1 MKKEISWTKKVF
13 ALILSGVLL
22 LSSIPV
28 ALATD
33 NSTKDE
39 PADEI
44 GSAATEDEALSSNG
58 YPKIA
63 PPTNSSYLFY
73 QDGDVVYIGKD
84 DNSSKKMV
92 TVSVNADDL
101 DPGIAVEMAE
111 SIQSMQFKQ
120 FTANYS
126 DSGDTVLKSVEL
138 IDNNAVVY
146 KNDKGVFLFRVD
158 LRTIPVDDQLLG
170 FSIVYKDNDNELHEI
185 YKTGVYCATLP
196 NVSGIKYDGKDESE
210 MEWVNT
216 SIEIEATVT
225 ESPVFDYV
233 TIDGDTASLNGSGEY
248 VMTVS
253 EARTAEIR
261 VYNKFGTY
269 TSAETASI
277 KSDTSAPFVEYCNFV
292 DENGSEFTG
301 WSNDKL
307 TLKVNVQ
314 DTESGADASSIKLS
328 DGTLPIKTESEGN
341 SASAYFEISE
351 KADFTIEFADK
362 VGNSDSYDVPAENVN
377 IDKEAP
383 KASDF
388 TLTFSDAQ
396 NAGDKFLNFL
406 TFGAYS
412 NKDVK
417 ITIDVNDNDL
427 SEIASVKL
435 YNGETEIEKN
445 GDAFILT
452 APENDGEAVEYDLFV
467 EATDKAGNSSG
478 KIRFNQSK
486 DIKTKLSDGEA
497 VRDLSENLYEV
508 VLSKVVPSL
517 DETYA
522 DKGVNRDFAHITE
535 NDGKYYVS
543 GNGTI
548 SVKLTEANTGI
559 KEIKATLDGGSV
571 PVSLSASQEG
581 KVTEQIASVSVNN
594 LSEGEHTVKFY
605 ATANSG
611 MQETYEVSVISVKKG
626 PQLNGALKF
635 SNQDE
640 SGKQSWVN
648 TDVDIT
654 FALKDSPVDVA
665 SVKYYKY
672 ADKTNTTDV
681 EKTTDGYKFTVGEYA
696 TYTVVATD
704 VLGNVSEFKTS
715 SAVLIDKSNPEVVN
729 EKFDYTPAWINKSV
743 KIKFNVKD
751 NPAVCSGVSKVTV
764 DGEEIAFTGG
774 KCEFEATEYGSHSVI
789 VYDAAGNFSKT
800 YTVGPV
806 NIDLIAPEVKSV
818 TFSAANKVNE
828 YGIYAKEDLTM
839 SVVFVD
845 PLNGSGVCSNINMA
859 EIRESKDGAALSP
872 DSSTLYGNEFTINYT
887 LKKENTEIRNYYYY
901 VTDNAG
907 NEAEFKL
914 VNNSTVVNVD
924 ESAALYEVVATL
936 ATPDIS
942 DIKESF
948 TKKYTNENDGKTYYS
963 GSGKFTSSIKDELAG
978 IDSYSTY
985 FVKKDAVHKDADGNI
1000 TSVDGTP
1007 LTDEKEVSKDSKK
1020 TSIDKVEIE
1029 TPSVDQ
1035 LESGE
1040 YTAVIYAKNLSGN
1053 GVYNSFDVIVDN
1065 TAPQIT
1071 GYSIETSGDTHSNY
1085 GVYSDSDINVTVSFA
1100 DDVYSTGIKSV
1111 KFYNGNTELGDEKVT
1126 VSGNKATI
1134 TLSACAQYLLS
1145 AKVIDNFDHDTGVIA
1160 INSGVGV
1167 KLNDVTFVPD
1177 DKNFEIVVNNDNK
1190 KLEYSDPAYSFSPY
1204 EYTEQ
1209 NGETTIRVLKASDNG
1224 TITASVQN
1232 TLSGIM
1238 DIETKMYRVD
1248 GSNRIDVTD
1257 SITASE
1263 SNNASDKDKYDK
1275 YVKKTVTID
1284 ARQIKQSGE
1293 YEFVI
1298 TATDFCGLKNE
1309 LKDTFYLD
1317 MTNPEY
1323 ESMNIHR
1330 AEPSVADQ
1338 VLKVLSFG
1346 VFSNNDM
1353 EVTVVLNDNGPTAG
1367 LTNSCISLMSNSG
1380 LSVTEKA
1387 DSLRVVSGD
1396 TLSGKIYEITYVLHK
1411 TDNNYI
1417 ALTKSSYK
1425 DLKFW
1430 CKDRFD
1436 NSQYDSAF
1444 APKFGVTSN
1453 GFNINLGSADIVTSA
1468 YAPKIS
1474 NVKLTGDNRY
1484 TDGDGD
1490 GDGNV
1495 WFSNNPTF
1503 EFDANDE
1510 VSRLHSFSV
1519 TLNDPPVSDLCVCNG
1534 SLNNYNFTTFNDNNA
1549 DDNNADTDLSGI
1561 HVVLNTASDAL
1572 SQYVKEGRNEIKYN
1586 VTSNNGISS
1595 SNNGISSEDKT
1606 VVFYRDTEIPVIQSI
1621 TFANKIDPS
1630 MVGYGNNGVKYNK
1643 NYGYFFQDA
1652 TTVTVTATDLINV
1665 QGSGVRSIYLYT
1677 KSVSDS
1683 EPQLLKQVD
1692 NPTLIDAANNVYQA
1706 EFDIRADFKG
1716 QIYAFAVDNVMNNIN
1731 AVRAN
1736 GHGFV
1741 PGIEDASIKV
1751 YTPDSVIAETQA
1763 QFESNGNAGVN
1774 ISRVTSTSSKDRT
1787 GRDLYSGPVE
1797 VSLEAY
1803 SKFAGI
1809 KTIQCIVTAAHY
1821 NSGEAPVDTTAQV
1834 DLSGNIS
1841 DGWTAVDIDQN
1852 LVTRATK
1859 KITVNNNSND
1869 IKIELIITD
1878 RCGYTTK
1885 TEDTFSIDTVKPTIK
1900 VEFNP
1905 QRGNTE
1911 ISDGDYYK
1919 TDRVAT
1925 ITVYERNFDPDSFE
1939 YPVHDPHGGK
1949 PVFAAVENWSRG
1961 YALNENEPDQTVHVC
1976 TLTFN
1981 TDGDYE
1987 FELTSTDLAGN
1998 KSDTYKTDH
2007 VFTIDKTLPKISIT
2021 FDVNNPRPYYNV
2033 TRTATIRIE
2042 EHNFHTP
2049 YVDIKQTAFG
2059 ADNSTPATPPS
2070 VSAWST
2076 SGDVSTAT
2084 ITFADDGKYSFTV
2097 DFKDKALNEAVQ
2109 QREGDF
2115 YVDKKID
2122 KIEIVNVKDL
2132 TAYDGTIAP
2141 EIHYFDQNFDTATY
2155 LLKRID
2161 FGKAAETVDDLTVSE
2176 GAGNGFSKIVTY
2188 ADFERIT
2195 KNDGI
2200 YDLSADI
2207 TDLAGNKDHKE
2218 VVFSVNRFGSTF
2230 MISDETTKQLVE
2242 DKFYT
2247 NNAPDIVVTEINV
2260 NEVSDPDIQV
2270 NCDDASQTLK
2280 KDTDYT
2286 ITASGGQNQWYAYDY
2301 KIFKQN
2307 FVNEGNYTV
2316 TVSSKDHFDNVVSNK
2331 TAYKSETE
2339 NRTCP
2344 VKFVVDKTAPIVTIS
2359 GIDSNEYYKEAEK
2372 EVIVSCEDANIT
2384 GENLTV
2390 ELDGERF
2397 VSYDKDETSGNIE
2410 LKLSLQADGNNNE
2423 RDFKVTVTDKAGN
2436 KNEDGEVTGFI
2447 LGASWLARLFRYNL
2461 PLVIIVGALVLG
2473 GIAFGVVMAVRKNNK
2488 KKAES

>member
-126 DSGDTVLKSVEL
+126 DLGDTVLKSVEL

-146 KNDKGVFLFRVD
+146 KEDKGVFLFRVD

-196 NVSGIKYDGKDESE
+196 TVSGIKYDGKDESE

-269 TSAETASI
+269 TSAKTASI

-478 KIRFNQSK
+478 KIRFNESK
-486 DIKTKLSDGEA
+486 DIKTKLSDGDA

-872 DSSTLYGNEFTINYT
+872 DSSTLYNNEFTINYT

-924 ESAALYEVVATL
+924 ESAVLYEVVATL

-1160 INSGVGV
+1160 INSGVEV
-1167 KLNDVTFVPD
+1167 RLNGKEIKPD
-1177 DKNFEIVVNNDNK
+1177 KNNFEIVVNNDYK
-1190 KLEYSDPAYSFSPY
+1190 KLEYSDPDYSFSPY

-1209 NGETTIRVLKASDNG
+1209 NKKTTIRVLKATSDNG
-1224 TITASVQN
+1224 TITASLEN
-1232 TLSGIM
+1232 SLSGIKTV
-1238 DIETKMYRVD
+1238 ETKLVFND
-1248 GSNRIDVTD
+1248 TQDVTSSD
-1257 SITASE
+1257 NAEKPKATVKV
-1263 SNNASDKDKYDK
+1263 SNNSSDKDAYGKFIRQ
-1275 YVKKTVTID
+1275 TITID
-1284 ARQIKQSGE
+1284 AKQIHQSGK
-1293 YEFVI
+1293 YDLTISAV
-1298 TATDFCGLKNE
+1298 DMCGNENE
-1309 LKDTFYLD
+1309 LTDTFYID
-1317 MTNPEY
+1317 ETAPDY
-1323 ESMNIHR
+1323 VSMDIHK
-1330 AEPSVADQ
+1330 APTSIGDQ
-1338 VLKVLSFG
+1338 VLNVLSFG
-1346 VFSNNDM
+1346 IFSNNDL
-1353 EVTVVLNDNGPTAG
+1353 EATVTIEDKGPTAG

-1380 LSVTEKA
+1380 LSVTEKD
-1387 DSLRVVSGD
+1387 DSLVVSDGD
-1396 TLSGKIYEITYVLHK
+1396 TLSGKKYKITYVLHK

-1430 CKDRFD
+1430 CKDNFD
-1436 NSQYDSAF
+1436 NSQYDRYEYV
-1444 APKFGVTSN
+1444 PGNVTAQVDKN
-1453 GFNINLGSADIVTSA
+1453 VKYAVTLGKDDIVASA
-1468 YAPKIS
+1468 YAPEIS

-1484 TDGDGD
+1484 TDGD
-1490 GDGNV
+1490 NV

-1519 TLNDPPVSDLCVCNG
+1519 TLNGTDVSAYCVCNG
-1534 SLNNYNFTTFNDNNA
+1534 SQNNYNFTTFN
-1549 DDNNADTDLSGI
+1549 DNNADTDLSGI
-1561 HVVLNTASDAL
+1561 HVVLNPNT
-1572 SQYVKEGRNEIKYN
+1572 VKAFMREGENKIAYT
-1586 VTSNNGISS
+1586 VTSNNSISFS
-1595 SNNGISSEDKT
+1595 GERNFFVDLHN
-1606 VVFYRDTEIPVIQSI
+1606 PVINSF
-1621 TFANKIDPS
+1621 TFTDAVAPEAQNDNKA
-1630 MVGYGNNGVKYNK
+1630 NGVVNT
-1643 NYGYFFQDA
+1643 NYGHFFQVD
-1652 TTVTVTATDLINV
+1652 TIVTVTATDNIIADIPV
-1665 QGSGVRSIYLYT
+1665 SGVKDIILFKKDINGS
-1677 KSVSDS
+1677 
-1683 EPQLLKQVD
+1683 KQQV
-1692 NPTLIDAANNVYQA
+1692 AMYQRLNTNQA
-1706 EFDIRADFKG
+1706 TFVIERGFKG
-1716 QIYAFAVDNVMNNIN
+1716 QIYAYAVDNVENNRQ
-1731 AVRAN
+1731 AYD
-1736 GHGFV
+1736 FT
-1741 PGIEDASIKV
+1741 PGVATDGMSV
-1751 YTPDSVIAETQA
+1751 FTPDSVIDETEYQHVANSKLTITPVNEPSNRDNKDNPLYNHDVTLTIFAE
-1763 QFESNGNAGVN
+1763 
-1774 ISRVTSTSSKDRT
+1774 SS
-1787 GRDLYSGPVE
+1787 
-1797 VSLEAY
+1797 
-1803 SKFAGI
+1803 FAGI
-1809 KTIQCIVTAAHY
+1809 KSVEFKIYAD
-1821 NSGEAPVDTTAQV
+1821 NFGEINDYRYDCQV
-1834 DLSGNIS
+1834 DMNGSVAG
-1841 DGWTAVDIDQN
+1841 DWTVLGTENN
-1852 LVTRATK
+1852 LVTKVSRNIVISNNYND
-1859 KITVNNNSND
+1859 ITVEA
-1869 IKIELIITD
+1869 ILTD
-1878 RCGYTTK
+1878 RCGIGNK
-1885 TEDTFSIDTVKPTIK
+1885 DTNVSHAKYKFSIDKTAPHIDVQFSPASGNK
-1900 VEFNP
+1900 VDN
-1905 QRGNTE
+1905 
-1911 ISDGDYYK
+1911 GDYYK

-1925 ITVYERNFDPDSFE
+1925 ITVTERNFNPDDFKLTIRNPHNPGQTTLPISGVSNWNTTYSVDVSNPDAITHVATVTF
-1939 YPVHDPHGGK
+1939 HD
-1949 PVFAAVENWSRG
+1949 
-1961 YALNENEPDQTVHVC
+1961 
-1976 TLTFN
+1976 
-1981 TDGDYE
+1981 DGDYE
-1987 FELTSTDLAGN
+1987 MTSAFTDRAGN
-1998 KSDTYKTDH
+1998 EADNNNKKESE
-2007 VFTIDKTLPKISIT
+2007 FTVDQTLPKISIT

-2286 ITASGGQNQWYAYDY
+2286 ITASGGQNQWYSYDY